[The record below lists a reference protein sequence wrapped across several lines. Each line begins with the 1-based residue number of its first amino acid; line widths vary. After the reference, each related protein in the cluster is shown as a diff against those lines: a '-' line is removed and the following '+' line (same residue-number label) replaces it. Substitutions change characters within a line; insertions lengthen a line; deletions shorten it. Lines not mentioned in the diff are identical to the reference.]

1 MEGAWAAVGLRST
14 RSPDPLTL
22 LCLLVSRSAAGCGLC
37 IGLQGRRAACSS
49 SSDVGARFGAWE
61 LEFEER
67 PGRVGGLE
75 WPTVMPSS
83 RALKC
88 ACGWVGSGAWKS
100 CVRGRFGSDRRRLS
114 PRPRGLRCSVCSVS
128 ILYGST
134 LALAGHV
141 EALWS
146 VRGARHAM
154 VSFCGFFLHHFG

>member
-1 MEGAWAAVGLRST
+1 MEGVWAAVGLRST

-49 SSDVGARFGAWE
+49 SSDVGARFGAWA
-61 LEFEER
+61 
-67 PGRVGGLE
+67 
-75 WPTVMPSS
+75 SS
-83 RALKC
+83 RSGQGAWVALNGRRLCRPCAPC
-88 ACGWVGSGAWKS
+88 ACGWVGSGVSGRA
-100 CVRGRFGSDRRRLS
+100 VRGHFGSDRRRCY
-114 PRPRGLRCSVCSVS
+114 PRSRGLRCSVCSVR
-128 ILYGST
+128 ILYVSA

>member
-1 MEGAWAAVGLRST
+1 MEGVWAAVGLRST

-49 SSDVGARFGAWE
+49 SSDVGARFGAWA
-61 LEFEER
+61 
-67 PGRVGGLE
+67 
-75 WPTVMPSS
+75 SS
-83 RALKC
+83 RSGQGAWVALNGRRLCRPCAPC

-128 ILYGST
+128 ILYVST
-134 LALAGHV
+134 LALAGCV